1 MRSASEGASRGPARL
16 SAAAAAMDYLP
27 VFLRLDGHPVVVV
40 GGGTV
45 ALRKAAWLRRAGA
58 RVTVVAPGVHAELAQ
73 QAARGELRQIA
84 EEFTPEHLAGA
95 VAVVAATAD
104 RATNASVAARA
115 RERGVPVN
123 VVDDAEL
130 STFIFPAI
138 VDRSPIVVAV
148 SSGGH
153 APVLARRVREQIEAL
168 LPGRLG
174 ALARFMGAQR
184 RSVHRALRAFARR
197 GFWER
202 VASGPV
208 ATQLLR
214 GDAAQAE
221 RALGRELLAA
231 QLTVGAVARLGE
243 VYLIGAGPGDPD
255 LLTLRALQLLQQAQ
269 REEVGIARAGADQV
283 YLAQPCDRADGELRG
298 EELAPERPLRLCGVP
313 AQQLRGDGTRGDTLP
328 EAATGEGAERAVH
341 APALRAHEAR
351 ERAET
356 PGKQRLDLLAHAPRE
371 HRRMSARAHRDDDRR
386 AIDDRRKDE
395 GRELG
400 VIDDVDR
407 HAPLARA
414 GCDACVRGAIR
425 GGGDDGDGSRE
436 MLGRELFGNLPQ
448 LAACGLLRELRVHA
462 RRHDGHAGARP
473 AQPRRLAQRN
483 RPAAH
488 HHDGMAIEAQ
498 EDRQVIHG
506 GGRRAQA
513 GRAAGGTLG
522 CRPHSRVS

>member
-104 RATNASVAARA
+104 RATNASVAASA

-255 LLTLRALQLLQQAQ
+255 LLTLRALQLLQQADVILYDRLVSEAVLERARRDAERIFVGKESGGEDPQQ
-269 REEVGIARAGADQV
+269 RIHELLLRLAREGKRVARLKGGDPLVFGRGGEEIEVLAAHGIPCTVVPGITAALGAAAAAELPLTHRGLASSVTLIAGRLSDGALPDWRFLANPQHTVVVYMGVAQLPDIVARLEAAGA
-283 YLAQPCDRADGELRG
+283 AAGHPAAIIERATLPGQRILRG
-298 EELAPERPLRLCGVP
+298 
-313 AQQLRGDGTRGDTLP
+313 TLSNI
-328 EAATGEGAERAVH
+328 V
-341 APALRAHEAR
+341 AL
-351 ERAET
+351 
-356 PGKQRLDLLAHAPRE
+356 
-371 HRRMSARAHRDDDRR
+371 ARAHR
-386 AIDDRRKDE
+386 IE
-395 GRELG
+395 PPSILILG
-400 VIDDVDR
+400 DV
-407 HAPLARA
+407 
-414 GCDACVRGAIR
+414 
-425 GGGDDGDGSRE
+425 
-436 MLGRELFGNLPQ
+436 
-448 LAACGLLRELRVHA
+448 AAFAATE
-462 RRHDGHAGARP
+462 AGATPLPRASAPGVP
-473 AQPRRLAQRN
+473 A
-483 RPAAH
+483 
-488 HHDGMAIEAQ
+488 
-498 EDRQVIHG
+498 
-506 GGRRAQA
+506 
-513 GRAAGGTLG
+513 
-522 CRPHSRVS
+522 

>member
-115 RERGVPVN
+115 RERGLPVN

-174 ALARFMGAQR
+174 ALARFMGAHR
-184 RSVHRALRAFARR
+184 RRVRRALGAFARR

-202 VASGPV
+202 IASGPV
-208 ATQLLR
+208 ATLVLR
-214 GDAAQAE
+214 GEGERAE
-221 RALGRELLAA
+221 RALARELLTSR
-231 QLTVGAVARLGE
+231 LTGLGE

-255 LLTLRALQLLQQAQ
+255 LLTLRALQLLQRADVILYDRLVSEAVLERARRDAQ
-269 REEVGIARAGADQV
+269 RIFVVKESGGEDPQQRIHELLLRLAREGKRVARLKGGDPLV
-283 YLAQPCDRADGELRG
+283 FGRGG
-298 EELAPERPLRLCGVP
+298 EEIEVLATHGIPCTVVPGITAALGAAAAAELPLTP
-313 AQQLRGDGTRGDTLP
+313 RGLASSVTL
-328 EAATGEGAERAVH
+328 
-341 APALRAHEAR
+341 
-351 ERAET
+351 
-356 PGKQRLDLLAHAPRE
+356 
-371 HRRMSARAHRDDDRR
+371 
-386 AIDDRRKDE
+386 I
-395 GRELG
+395 
-400 VIDDVDR
+400 
-407 HAPLARA
+407 
-414 GCDACVRGAIR
+414 
-425 GGGDDGDGSRE
+425 
-436 MLGRELFGNLPQ
+436 
-448 LAACGLLRELRVHA
+448 
-462 RRHDGHAGARP
+462 
-473 AQPRRLAQRN
+473 
-483 RPAAH
+483 
-488 HHDGMAIEAQ
+488 
-498 EDRQVIHG
+498 
-506 GGRRAQA
+506 A
-513 GRAAGGTLG
+513 GRLSDGALPDWRFLANPQRSEEHTSEL
-522 CRPHSRVS
+522 

>member
-1 MRSASEGASRGPARL
+1 MRSASEGASRGPAGL

-45 ALRKAAWLRRAGA
+45 ALRKATWLRRAGA

-104 RATNASVAARA
+104 RATNASVAASA

-138 VDRSPIVVAV
+138 VDRSPLVVAV
-148 SSGGH
+148 SSAGH

-168 LPGRLG
+168 LPERLG
-174 ALARFMGAQR
+174 ALARFMGAR
-184 RSVHRALRAFARR
+184 RSSVQRALGAFARR

-208 ATQLLR
+208 ATQLQR

-221 RALGRELLAA
+221 RAFGRELRAA

-255 LLTLRALQLLQQAQ
+255 LLTLRALQLLQSADVILYDRLVSEAVLERARRDAERIFVGKESGGEDPQLRIHELLLRLAREGKRVARLKGGDPLVFGRGGEEIEVLATHGIPCTVVPGITAALGAAAAAELPLTHRGLASSVTLIAGRLSDGALPDWRFLANPQHTVVVYMGVAQ
-269 REEVGIARAGADQV
+269 LPDIVARLEAAGAAAGHPAAIIERATLPGQRILRGTLSNIV
-283 YLAQPCDRADGELRG
+283 ALAQAHRIEPPSILILGDVAAFAATEAGAAPLPRAS
-298 EELAPERPLRLCGVP
+298 APGVP
-313 AQQLRGDGTRGDTLP
+313 A
-328 EAATGEGAERAVH
+328 
-341 APALRAHEAR
+341 
-351 ERAET
+351 
-356 PGKQRLDLLAHAPRE
+356 
-371 HRRMSARAHRDDDRR
+371 
-386 AIDDRRKDE
+386 
-395 GRELG
+395 
-400 VIDDVDR
+400 
-407 HAPLARA
+407 
-414 GCDACVRGAIR
+414 
-425 GGGDDGDGSRE
+425 
-436 MLGRELFGNLPQ
+436 
-448 LAACGLLRELRVHA
+448 
-462 RRHDGHAGARP
+462 
-473 AQPRRLAQRN
+473 
-483 RPAAH
+483 
-488 HHDGMAIEAQ
+488 
-498 EDRQVIHG
+498 
-506 GGRRAQA
+506 
-513 GRAAGGTLG
+513 
-522 CRPHSRVS
+522 